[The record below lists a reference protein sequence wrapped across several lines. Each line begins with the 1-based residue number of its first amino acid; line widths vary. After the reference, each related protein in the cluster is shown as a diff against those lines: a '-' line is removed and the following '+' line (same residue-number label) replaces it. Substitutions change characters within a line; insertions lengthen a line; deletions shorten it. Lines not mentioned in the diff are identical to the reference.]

1 MRYRAQTIW
10 FVADT
15 DGWTHIFNK
24 VLVTPHRSRASDIES
39 DDTEPCTP
47 TDIESDDSGAMSP
60 AFGHILPRL

>member
-10 FVADT
+10 VVADT
-15 DGWTHIFNK
+15 DGWAHIFNK
-24 VLVTPHRSRASDIES
+24 VPVTPHRSRTSDIES

>member
-24 VLVTPHRSRASDIES
+24 VLVTHRSRASDIES

-60 AFGHILPRL
+60 AFGHTLPRL

>member
-1 MRYRAQTIW
+1 MHVRARTIW

-24 VLVTPHRSRASDIES
+24 VMPHRSRASDIES
-39 DDTEPCTP
+39 DDAEPCTP